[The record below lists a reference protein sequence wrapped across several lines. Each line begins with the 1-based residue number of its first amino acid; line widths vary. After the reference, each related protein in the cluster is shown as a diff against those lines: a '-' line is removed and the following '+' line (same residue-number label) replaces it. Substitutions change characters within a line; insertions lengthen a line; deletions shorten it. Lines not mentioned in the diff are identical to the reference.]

1 VVISQGDLWWAELPE
16 PRGSEPGY
24 SRPVLVVQ
32 GDPFNQ
38 SRISTV
44 LVVPLTSNLR
54 LADMPGNVLIPAGKS
69 GLPKDSVA
77 NVSGLLAIDRSDL
90 TERVG
95 RISRA
100 QLQLVFSG
108 FDLLLDR

>member
-1 VVISQGDLWWAELPE
+1 MFQGELWWAEMPE

-24 SRPVLVVQ
+24 ARPVLIVQ
-32 GDPFNQ
+32 GDSFNL
-38 SRISTV
+38 SLISTV

-54 LADMPGNVLIPAGKS
+54 LADMPGNVLIPARKS

-77 NVSGLLAIDRSDL
+77 NVSGLITLNKADL
-90 TERVG
+90 TERIG
-95 RISRA
+95 RVSKS
-100 QLQLVFSG
+100 QLQLVFQG

>member
-1 VVISQGDLWWAELPE
+1 MISQGDLWWAELPE
-16 PRGSEPGY
+16 PRGSEPSY
-24 SRPVLVVQ
+24 ARPVLVVQ
-32 GDPFNQ
+32 GDPYNQ

-44 LVVPLTSNLR
+44 IDEPLTSNLR
-54 LADMPGNVLIPAGKS
+54 LTDMPGNVLIPAGKS
-69 GLPKDSVA
+69 GLPKDSVV
-77 NVSGLLAIDRSDL
+77 NVSGSVAIGRSDL
-90 TERVG
+90 TERIG